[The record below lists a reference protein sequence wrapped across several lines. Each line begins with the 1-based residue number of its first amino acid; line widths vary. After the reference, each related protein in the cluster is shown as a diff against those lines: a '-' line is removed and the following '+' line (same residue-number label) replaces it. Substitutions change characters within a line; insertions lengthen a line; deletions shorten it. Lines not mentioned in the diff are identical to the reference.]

1 MDCRLS
7 LVEHLMD
14 TKTLKLFLNLA
25 DSLHFGRA
33 SEISHISVSALS
45 RNIMQLEQSLG
56 VKLFERD
63 NKSVTLTKAGED
75 FIHYAD
81 ETVNQWQVIRTSLQE
96 NSHCLSGELSVYCS
110 VTASYSFLY
119 DILEKF
125 RAQYPQVE
133 IKLHTGDSEH
143 ALSKSISGSED
154 ITMGALPEKLPQ
166 GVAFQ
171 SVASSDLLFIAP
183 RGNAQL
189 IKLANSQQFDQMQ
202 DNWQHVPMILA
213 EQGVARQNANHWF
226 SQINV
231 KPKIYA
237 QVAGNEAIVSMV
249 SLGFGIG
256 LVPEIV
262 LRNSP
267 LKESVRVVTPPIKLA
282 PFNIGLFALKK
293 KLKNPL
299 INAFWNAPLK

>member
-1 MDCRLS
+1 
-7 LVEHLMD
+7 
-14 TKTLKLFLNLA
+14 
-25 DSLHFGRA
+25 
-33 SEISHISVSALS
+33 
-45 RNIMQLEQSLG
+45 LEDSLG

-63 NKSVTLTKAGED
+63 NRSVTLTKAGKD
-75 FIHYAD
+75 FIHYAN
-81 ETVNQWQVIRTSLQE
+81 ETVNQWDIIRTSLQE

-119 DILEKF
+119 DILKKF
-125 RAQYPQVE
+125 RSKYPQVE

-143 ALSKSISGSED
+143 ALSKSLSGNED

-171 SVASSDLLFIAP
+171 SIASSELLFIAP
-183 RGNAQL
+183 KDNQHL
-189 IKLANSQQFDQMQ
+189 ITLANNQQRDLMQ
-202 DNWQHVPMILA
+202 TNWQQIPMILS
-213 EQGVARQNANHWF
+213 EQGVARKNANDWF
-226 SQINV
+226 GGISVNPQ
-231 KPKIYA
+231 IYA

-256 LVPEIV
+256 IVPKIV
-262 LRNSP
+262 LSNSP
-267 LKESVRVVTPPIKLA
+267 LKDSVCIVTPPIKLA
-282 PFNIGLFALKK
+282 AFNIGLFTLEK